1 MANLVVRNLD
11 DALVQSLKERA
22 AAHGRSAEA
31 EHREILAK
39 ALRRPQ
45 RKTFAEMLMSMPNVG
60 DDADFVRVE
69 DGEAGHVVG

>member
-31 EHREILAK
+31 EHREILAQ

-45 RKTFAEMLMSMPNVG
+45 RRTFAEVLMAMPNVG
-60 DDADFVRVE
+60 DDADFLRVD
-69 DGEAGHVVG
+69 DGEAGHVSG